1 MAAFDAKSSHRKS
14 KRNLFSED
22 EDKETETETEIE
34 FNKEQNDVVNNCNMD
49 GFAWPCTY
57 SVPNGSPS
65 SVPTSGPSSMPS
77 SGPISAP
84 NTNPSA
90 GLDEDEDEDEDTSSE
105 GKIIGFFEDQKADV
119 NSDGNNMNEK
129 ESTTTSIVLPVISKV
144 STTTF
149 NGQGELRNVS
159 KKVSKNVQT
168 NLFTRLFGRKTKK
181 KHPTATTKGVYF
193 DTRTNDVPSDSMK
206 TIDTVDSNPNWAP
219 SNLEHHQKNV
229 PIVVRRPEY
238 DIYNEADDK
247 KLLKRILLKSK
258 KSPQDPGKYASNHVM
273 INSERMK
280 RSIPPLRRERH
291 MDQIAREQAQSMAEE
306 KKLFHINT
314 PTDLQNRLID
324 KDEKLS
330 FQRVGTNIGRG
341 KDIGEIHK
349 FMMAALAERNN
360 IRDKR
365 FFTMGM
371 GTARA
376 ENGVLYLCQ
385 IFGG

>member
-1 MAAFDAKSSHRKS
+1 MAAFVVQSSHTKS

-22 EDKETETETEIE
+22 KETEIEIE
-34 FNKEQNDVVNNCNMD
+34 FNKEQNGVGNSCDMD
-49 GFAWPCTY
+49 MDA
-57 SVPNGSPS
+57 
-65 SVPTSGPSSMPS
+65 
-77 SGPISAP
+77 
-84 NTNPSA
+84 
-90 GLDEDEDEDEDTSSE
+90 SSE
-105 GKIIGFFEDQKADV
+105 GKIIGSFKDQNADV
-119 NSDGNNMNEK
+119 NSDDINMNEK
-129 ESTTTSIVLPVISKV
+129 ETTTTSIVLPAISKV
-144 STTTF
+144 STTTS
-149 NGQGELRNVS
+149 NGQGQPRN
-159 KKVSKNVQT
+159 VSKNVQT
-168 NLFTRLFGRKTKK
+168 NFFTRLFGITTKRKSKK

-206 TIDTVDSNPNWAP
+206 TIDTVDSNPDWAP
-219 SNLEHHQKNV
+219 SNLEHHQKDV

-238 DIYNEADDK
+238 DLYNEADDK
-247 KLLKRILLKSK
+247 KLLKKILLKSK

-306 KKLFHINT
+306 RKLFHIDT

-330 FQRVGTNIGRG
+330 FQRIGMNIGRG
-341 KDIGEIHK
+341 KDISEIHK